1 MIVRREEM
9 GLFRSIIKIEQ
20 SQSDLFKVLWRSQ
33 RSIYMTVSKQSSNV
47 KARKGIFRAYEIV
60 TMRESIDLVGFFSL
74 LLYLNKWSWRT
85 EIVPIVTFLFFCR
98 SVSLSDKTKM
108 GAANTILP
116 IIINSV
122 GTHTNI
128 VS

>member
-1 MIVRREEM
+1 MIMENRN
-9 GLFRSIIKIEQ
+9 GAHCYI
-20 SQSDLFKVLWRSQ
+20 
-33 RSIYMTVSKQSSNV
+33 
-47 KARKGIFRAYEIV
+47 
-60 TMRESIDLVGFFSL
+60 
-74 LLYLNKWSWRT
+74 
-85 EIVPIVTFLFFCR
+85 FLFFCR